1 MKNKDA
7 LTRIAEQL
15 EALNDNVETL
25 NEHLADQAGTLSE
38 TNEKLDKYGNEIALT
53 LHENMYSIKED
64 ISSLT
69 GIKTKEYNE
78 EHE

>member
-1 MKNKDA
+1 MGNKDA
-7 LTRIAEQL
+7 LTRIADQL
-15 EALNDNVETL
+15 ETLNDNMETL
-25 NEHLADQAGTLSE
+25 NEYLADQNVTLSE
-38 TNEKLDKYGNEIALT
+38 IDEKLDKYGDEIALT
-53 LHENMYSIKED
+53 LHETMYSIKED